1 MTALGSWRGERCR
14 VSAQPP
20 SSAVCHRG
28 GAADSA
34 GGAGRASPPPSPAC
48 GEGRGRAP
56 GWNSASRGEGCGGRG
71 RRRRAGVGRGAA
83 EGVRAA
89 AGAFSAALPGWGE
102 LGAQRGEGLGGESS
116 HPECPAPLCVRAAA
130 WIGLFAVPVTWRCSL
145 FVVFFPSAFW
155 RNAKKCGVSWVSQSR
170 VCVNL
175 VVAAWKREKSWKIKS
190 VCGPRQNSSLSKGP
204 ECKDWFPW
212 KSWAAGLYREDA
224 RFVLWHTLELKPQ
237 PTEPLSEHGI
247 IPHIG
252 RPCEATPSPLQG
264 KSNSSAFLNTSLN
277 AIPKC
282 CLRVAKGG
290 LWSGFPWAASGVACA
305 LHPLLSACSKWLL
318 PRCCWANTCL
328 QRQPSAR
335 LWLTKTT

>member
-34 GGAGRASPPPSPAC
+34 GAAGRASPPPSPAC
-48 GEGRGRAP
+48 GQGRGRAP

-83 EGVRAA
+83 EGIRAA

-102 LGAQRGEGLGGESS
+102 LGHSAARGSEEKVRTQSVLR
-116 HPECPAPLCVRAAA
+116 PCVCGQQPGSAFSQSLSP
-130 WIGLFAVPVTWRCSL
+130 GVVPCLLF
-145 FVVFFPSAFW
+145 FFPSAFW

-175 VVAAWKREKSWKIKS
+175 VVATWKREKSWKIKS
-190 VCGPRQNSSLSKGP
+190 VCGPRQNLSLSKGP

-264 KSNSSAFLNTSLN
+264 KSNSSAFLKTSLN

-305 LHPLLSACSKWLL
+305 LHPLLSACSK
-318 PRCCWANTCL
+318 
-328 QRQPSAR
+328 
-335 LWLTKTT
+335 